1 MIFSTV
7 YSDQHYASAVNA
19 AVSDLL
25 LSYRGYQI
33 DVMRQLPTYTV
44 DTRAY
49 ELWITAWDCN
59 EDRHEFIYE
68 LHIGVVKGELI
79 VLSWMP
85 LSH

>member
-33 DVMRQLPTYTV
+33 DVMRQLPGHDLT
-44 DTRAY
+44 TRAY

-68 LHIGVVKGELI
+68 LHIGVVQGELI

-85 LSH
+85 RSH